1 MWSSAEE
8 EQAPGQPSGHVLLVK
23 SYSKGACLTD
33 VTANFSIIVP
43 RELHSYL

>member
-8 EQAPGQPSGHVLLVK
+8 EQAPGQPSSHVLLVK

-33 VTANFSIIVP
+33 ITANFSIIVF
-43 RELHSYL
+43 RELHSFL